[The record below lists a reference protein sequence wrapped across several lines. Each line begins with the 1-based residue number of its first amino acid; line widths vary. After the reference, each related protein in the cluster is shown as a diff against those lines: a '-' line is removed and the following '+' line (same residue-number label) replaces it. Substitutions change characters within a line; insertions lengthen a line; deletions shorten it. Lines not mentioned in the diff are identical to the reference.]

1 MQVFRLEFLKFR
13 ILEILNFHPC
23 NYYFIFSSQVLFSIS
38 QKLIQHQIINYT
50 EILKWLQEIL
60 VCRNSFLQKHSSNAN
75 IGSNIPVCKQAH
87 IKLEVCIHNTIIN
100 QLQVNPVLSGHSKRI
115 PKLMVFKTDYHLMQ
129 VKSIAECSKR
139 AFCNTSTF
147 I

>member
-1 MQVFRLEFLKFR
+1 MCCHSIVWPLFTGLTLHNS
-13 ILEILNFHPC
+13 LLNMVIF
-23 NYYFIFSSQVLFSIS
+23 YFSSQVLFSIS

-75 IGSNIPVCKQAH
+75 VGSNIPVCKQAH
-87 IKLEVCIHNTIIN
+87 IKLEVRYLNCIFYASIFSLSVLKKKWHN
-100 QLQVNPVLSGHSKRI
+100 S
-115 PKLMVFKTDYHLMQ
+115 
-129 VKSIAECSKR
+129 KSIAFR
-139 AFCNTSTF
+139 V